1 MVLVGAMA
9 ACGAATPEEPVARA
23 RPLAAAEPPEAPSDR
38 PPVRA
43 ELISDIAIVQ
53 PGDAFRIGV
62 LFTLEPGWHVHWA
75 NPGGSGE
82 PVAIDFRLPERFEVG
97 PLQWPVPVRFTQPDG
112 RVGYGYRDEV
122 LIYAEGRASN
132 RDVDDGE
139 TWPLAAEARWLAC
152 AAECAPDRATLTL
165 ALPGS
170 ISGTRL
176 VDLVNAPRIDAW
188 ARRLPLP
195 SGSAVLPFTAASAP
209 EAAGFVVS
217 LSWRTPAAGVE
228 WFPFEATSAVF
239 PTSDVGGSTRRT
251 RIALIPPASRTDTGR
266 TLAAIRGVV
275 AYTDVA
281 GERRGAE
288 VFLPLDRHAGP

>member
-1 MVLVGAMA
+1 MA
-9 ACGAATPEEPVARA
+9 ACGAATPEDSPSVARA
-23 RPLAAAEPPEAPSDR
+23 RPIAEAAFPEASSER

-62 LFTLEPGWHVHWA
+62 LFTLEPGWHVHWQ
-75 NPGGSGE
+75 NPGGSGA
-82 PVAIDFRLPERFEVG
+82 PVAIDFRLPERFEIG

-112 RVGYGYRDEV
+112 GVGYGYRDEV
-122 LIYAEGRASN
+122 LIYADGRASN

-139 TWPLAAEARWLAC
+139 TWPFAAEARWLAC
-152 AAECAPDRATLTL
+152 AVECAADRVTLTL

-176 VDLVNAPRIDAW
+176 VDLINAPRIDAW
-188 ARRLPLP
+188 ARRLPLG
-195 SGSAVLPFTAASAP
+195 SGSSVLPFTAASVQ
-209 EAAGFVVS
+209 EAAGLVVS
-217 LSWRTPAAGVE
+217 LAWRTPATGVE
-228 WFPFEATSAVF
+228 WFPFEETSAIF
-239 PTSDVGGSTRRT
+239 PMSDVGGSRRRT
-251 RIALIPPASRTDTGR
+251 RIALLPTEGHAETERPLS
-266 TLAAIRGVV
+266 AIRGVV

-288 VFLPLDRHAGP
+288 VFVPLDRHAAP